1 MTNDPPDAPERR
13 PRSSSLGEFFRRNP
27 ATVALLLACGLV
39 AFWTRLG
46 DSLETVRWLTFVELF
61 PEAGSGDRFPGLAEG
76 QAWRL
81 LTPILIHF
89 GIIHLVFN
97 LMWLYDLGGMIE
109 GRWRTRH
116 FACLVAIVAVV
127 SNATQFAVN
136 WDFANGIRF
145 GNALSGGMSGV
156 VYGLFG
162 YLWIRGRL
170 DPSLGL
176 RLDPQTVVLMLG
188 WLVFCMTGLMG
199 HVGNTAHLVG
209 LLVGVG
215 AGFAAARLARPVA

>member
-1 MTNDPPDAPERR
+1 M
-13 PRSSSLGEFFRRNP
+13 
-27 ATVALLLACGLV
+27 ALLLACLLV

-46 DSLETVRWLTFVELF
+46 DNLEAVRWLTFIDLF
-61 PEAGSGDRFPGLAEG
+61 PVAESAGPFPGLADG

-81 LTPILIHF
+81 LTPMLIHF
-89 GIIHLVFN
+89 GIVHLVFN
-97 LMWLYDLGGMIE
+97 LMWLHDLGRTIE
-109 GRWRTRH
+109 GRWRTRQ
-116 FACLVAIVAVV
+116 FALLVALIALF
-127 SNATQFAVN
+127 SNAAQFAVN
-136 WDFANGIRF
+136 WDFTNGIHV

-162 YLWIRGRL
+162 YVWIRGRL

-199 HVGNTAHLVG
+199 HIGNTAHLVG
-209 LLVGVG
+209 LLVGIA
-215 AGFAAARLARPVA
+215 AGFAGARLARPAA